1 MASLELLDL
10 TDSNQ
15 INIIIIIVNFRVM
28 DKYNL
33 CWNEFENCASATIKT
48 LWSDNAFTDVT
59 LVCDDDKQ
67 IAAHK
72 VILGSSSSFFRKIL
86 HANQYKH
93 LFIYLKGIGYNEL
106 TSLLR
111 FMYLGQTEVEHD
123 DLDKFMNAAKE
134 LKVRGLHENLEKVTK
149 STKEM

>member
-1 MASLELLDL
+1 
-10 TDSNQ
+10 
-15 INIIIIIVNFRVM
+15 M

-72 VILGSSSSFFRKIL
+72 VILGSSS
-86 HANQYKH
+86 
-93 LFIYLKGIGYNEL
+93 
-106 TSLLR
+106 
-111 FMYLGQTEVEHD
+111 
-123 DLDKFMNAAKE
+123 
-134 LKVRGLHENLEKVTK
+134 
-149 STKEM
+149 